1 MINNSN
7 FVNAGVSIIVLV
19 IVYFLEYGLK
29 MQPCEMCII
38 QRYPYFLLIALSAI
52 SIIFNTN
59 QTFVFIL
66 KFLCLVTVLSGFIYV
81 LLHVGIERGLIEGF
95 TECTSSLPSMADK
108 SDLLQSL
115 EQAPLTRCDEPV
127 ILLNFISVAES
138 NLLMMGLLLIYNIFV
153 SIKKK

>member
-52 SIIFNTN
+52 SVIFNTN

-81 LLHVGIERGLIEGF
+81 LLHVGIERGLLAQTPVQSHI
-95 TECTSSLPSMADK
+95 SL
-108 SDLLQSL
+108 
-115 EQAPLTRCDEPV
+115 
-127 ILLNFISVAES
+127 
-138 NLLMMGLLLIYNIFV
+138 
-153 SIKKK
+153 